1 MRTIALLLPGLS
13 AALLTTACIT
23 PDDAADDA
31 ADLGADQAAIMG
43 GTSFAATCPADVQ
56 AYVEDTMFHGRA
68 ALGSVAFAQCLDQ
81 ALRTGITNSG
91 VSVGP
96 YTSCD
101 GDPDDGR
108 TMDVQVARI
117 LAAARTPASLQFHCD
132 PNGAGNANAQIAS
145 YDHAGAEVMTL
156 SGWFFNAA
164 RTFYKLPPCP
174 LGDSTG
180 DGKTCVVDPWGA
192 GIIAHEVLH
201 QRGYGH
207 GDNDNN
213 TLARAACGIP
223 STTPWHFQ
231 ANTAPY
237 IVSHCVDS
245 VLRQSELSCGPL
257 DTCPAGSLRILDGIN
272 ATTCHCEIDPGVDPM
287 AAGPAAIVDA
297 TGKLDVF
304 VRGANSD
311 VRERFYAGSGWQPWA
326 SRGGAVASQPSAVVY
341 NGKTY
346 LFARSGYS
354 GAYANALLQRI
365 YDPATASWGTWQLVD
380 WTPMG
385 SAPAP
390 VVSEGRI
397 VVFARMPDGSLSHN
411 IFAGSWSGWIAVP
424 GGGNLASAPAAVVAN
439 GRLMVFARATDRT
452 LVYKYY
458 AGGWSSWLSLG
469 GIIQS
474 APSAVMAGTRL
485 AVYVTNHEGIVHQI
499 YSDDTGAS
507 WSGWVPFA
515 GAVSSAPTAMM
526 AGARLVLFA
535 RGTDGALL
543 HRFYDNGWTGWISLG
558 S

>member
-1 MRTIALLLPGLS
+1 MRTTAPLRLLPWLS
-13 AALLTTACIT
+13 AALLTAAACT
-23 PDDAADDA
+23 STDD
-31 ADLGADQAAIMG
+31 ADLGADEAAVMG
-43 GTSFAATCPADVQ
+43 GTSFASSCPADVQ

-68 ALGSVAFAQCLDQ
+68 AIGSAAFAQCLDR
-81 ALRTGITNSG
+81 AMRTGITKGAAST
-91 VSVGP
+91 GP
-96 YTSCD
+96 YRECI
-101 GDPDDGR
+101 GDPFHGR
-108 TMDVQVARI
+108 DIATQVARA
-117 LAAARTPASLQFHCD
+117 LAATRSSNSLALTCHDQK
-132 PNGAGNANAQIAS
+132 GANASAHLGT
-145 YDHAGAEVMTL
+145 YELVGAEQMNL
-156 SGWFFNAA
+156 FNWFFHAA
-164 RTFYKLPPCP
+164 RTFYKLPLCP
-174 LGDSTG
+174 LGGSAGNGT
-180 DGKTCVVDPWGA
+180 TCVVDPWGA
-192 GIIAHEVLH
+192 GIITHESMHQHAYAH
-201 QRGYGH
+201 GT
-207 GDNDNN
+207 NDEA
-213 TLARAACGIP
+213 TAGTACGY
-223 STTPWHFQ
+223 
-231 ANTAPY
+231 ANDPTWAMHQNSLPY
-237 IVSHCVDS
+237 IVEACVDM
-245 VLRQSELSCGPL
+245 VLRESELACGPL
-257 DTCPAGSLRILDGIN
+257 DTCPAGSVLILDGID
-272 ATTCHCEIDPGVDPM
+272 ATTCHCEVDPGVDPM
-287 AAGPAAIVDA
+287 AGGPAAIMNGA
-297 TGKLDVF
+297 GSLDVF

-311 VRERFYAGSGWQPWA
+311 VRERYYAGSGWWPWA

-354 GAYANALLQRI
+354 GAYANALLQRV
-365 YDPATASWGTWQLVD
+365 YDPATATWGTWQLVD

-458 AGGWSSWLSLG
+458 ANGWSSWLSLG

-474 APSAVMAGTRL
+474 APSAVMAGGRL

-499 YSDDTGAS
+499 YSDNTGAT

-526 AGARLVLFA
+526 AGARLIIFA

-543 HRFYDNGWTGWISLG
+543 YRYYDNGWTGWLSLG